1 MVPFIN
7 TVFSGFSRPFF
18 LFAIWTRNRKITN
31 LKAKEIKMKI
41 YEPLHIFSYPYFIL
55 RERIKNNGIV
65 QAVVFAHI
73 NCLSRIVYRYHFLE
87 EAMRN
92 NHYIVKSLEL
102 HLFFGRIMKEHAL
115 FLRAGFTPA
124 NAAFSKQAEIYKN
137 EFEKLLCES
146 VALSNGVVSPDV
158 LNSGEVVTE
167 FTALAEKQT
176 ECFTGIA
183 IDKKITNRELLLCGD
198 RDYCN
203 SNHSQ
208 KVCTVHR
215 LNERAIQLLDGLI
228 CFKESILKN
237 VLNCQMFT
245 MNYPLLIEH
254 ITREA
259 KLYRKYLQMLEKDG
273 ELNCQSMLEIECFWN
288 RIMMEHALFIRGLL
302 DPCETEL
309 IGSADESAKEFAE
322 LLRQCNSAQDQ
333 TLTASSLETT
343 VKLRDFK
350 AAGTKGIQECKIRSV
365 ILPLLA
371 DHVLREA
378 NHYIRLLKD

>member
-1 MVPFIN
+1 
-7 TVFSGFSRPFF
+7 
-18 LFAIWTRNRKITN
+18 
-31 LKAKEIKMKI
+31 
-41 YEPLHIFSYPYFIL
+41 
-55 RERIKNNGIV
+55 
-65 QAVVFAHI
+65 
-73 NCLSRIVYRYHFLE
+73 
-87 EAMRN
+87 MRN

-115 FLRAGFTPA
+115 FLKAGFTPA
-124 NAAFSKQAEIYKN
+124 NAAFSKQAEIYQH
-137 EFEKLLCES
+137 EFEKLLCET
-146 VALSNGVVSPDV
+146 VVLSNGVVSPNV

-183 IDKKITNRELLLCGD
+183 IDRNITNRELRLSSDCFGSD
-198 RDYCN
+198 
-203 SNHSQ
+203 HSP
-208 KVCTVHR
+208 KACTVHR
-215 LNERAIQLLDGLI
+215 LNEKAIRLLDGLI

-254 ITREA
+254 IMREA
-259 KLYRKYLQMLEKDG
+259 KLYRIYLLMLEKDG
-273 ELNCQSMLEIECFWN
+273 DLNFQSMREIECFWN

-302 DPCETEL
+302 DPSETEL

-322 LLRQCNSAQDQ
+322 LLQQCSSAQDQ
-333 TLTASSLETT
+333 ALTASSLEKT

-350 AAGTKGIQECKIRSV
+350 EAGTKGIQECKIRSV

>member
-1 MVPFIN
+1 M
-7 TVFSGFSRPFF
+7 
-18 LFAIWTRNRKITN
+18 
-31 LKAKEIKMKI
+31 
-41 YEPLHIFSYPYFIL
+41 HD
-55 RERIKNNGIV
+55 
-65 QAVVFAHI
+65 
-73 NCLSRIVYRYHFLE
+73 
-87 EAMRN
+87 

-115 FLRAGFTPA
+115 FLRAGFTPP
-124 NAAFSKQAEIYKN
+124 AADFSKQAEFYKN
-137 EFEKLLCES
+137 EFGKLLCET

-183 IDKKITNRELLLCGD
+183 IDRKITSRELRLCGD
-198 RDYCN
+198 CDYCN
-203 SNHSQ
+203 SNNSP
-208 KVCTVHR
+208 KICTVHR
-215 LNERAIQLLDGLI
+215 LNERAIRLLDGLI

-254 ITREA
+254 IMREA
-259 KLYRKYLQMLEKDG
+259 KLYRQYLHMLEKDG
-273 ELNCQSMLEIECFWN
+273 ELSCQSMREIECFWN

-309 IGSADESAKEFAE
+309 INSADESANGFAE
-322 LLRQCNSAQDQ
+322 LLRQCNSAQSQ
-333 TLTASSLETT
+333 ALTSSSLEKT

-378 NHYIRLLKD
+378 NHYIRLLKE